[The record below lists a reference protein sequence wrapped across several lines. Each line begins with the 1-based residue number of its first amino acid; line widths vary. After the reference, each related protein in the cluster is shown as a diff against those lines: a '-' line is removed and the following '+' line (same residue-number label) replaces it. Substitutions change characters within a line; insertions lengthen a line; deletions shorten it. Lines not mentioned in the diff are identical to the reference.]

1 MTNEKIF
8 IGDFET
14 TVYDNQQKTEV
25 WASALVELYTEDCK
39 GFHSIDET
47 FDYLLSLNCD
57 VKVYYH
63 NLKFDGSFWLPFLLQ
78 RLKFNQAFSQIDEY
92 GFKYEML
99 KDKEMKSKTFKY
111 MISAKGQWYSI
122 TIKGRYGH
130 FIRIYDS
137 LKLLPF
143 SVREISKA
151 FKTKHKK
158 LDMEYKGY
166 RYSGCNITKEEWEY
180 IFNDV
185 LVVKEALE
193 ILFTDGYKKMTI
205 GSCCMSEFK
214 VNFHKYNPAYEF
226 KEFFPNIAA
235 IEIDSDAFSSTNADE
250 YIRHAYRGGWCY
262 LVKGAEN
269 RIYEKG
275 VTADVNSL
283 YPSVMHSESGNFYPV
298 GHPHFWRG
306 DIPDIALQP
315 NKYFFIR
322 VKTRFYLKPLMLPT
336 IQIKDN
342 LLYKSTEWLETSDV
356 YDPVSRKYY
365 THYTNEKG
373 ETMDTR
379 VTLTLTM
386 TDYQLMREHYEL
398 VDFEVID
405 GCWFFTKKGVF
416 DGYIN
421 KYKKIKM
428 ESEGAKRTEA
438 KLFLNNL
445 YGKLSTSQD
454 SSFKYAFVKPD
465 KSIGFL
471 PVAEY
476 NKQTIYIPAGAAIT
490 AYARKFTID
499 AAQRNFY
506 GADKKGF
513 KYADTDSIHCDLD
526 PSEVKGIKVDDNAF
540 CCWKLET
547 SWDKAIFVRQKTY
560 IEHVTHENLQD
571 VKEPYYNI
579 KCAGLPDKSKNLL
592 NLSMC
597 GTAKQDGYIDINTGV
612 HKEWTSNEKAFLFDK
627 EGNNIIRTMNDFK
640 KGLKVPDKLL
650 PKRIEGGLI
659 LTDTFYEMR

>member
-1 MTNEKIF
+1 MMNEKVF

-14 TVYDNQQKTEV
+14 TVYDNQKKTEV
-25 WASALVELYTEDCK
+25 WASALVEIYTEECK

-47 FDYLLSLNCD
+47 FSYLLDLNCD

-63 NLKFDGSFWLPFLLQ
+63 NLKFDGSFWLAFLLQ
-78 RLKFNQAFSQIDEY
+78 KLGYKQAFNQIDEF
-92 GFKYEML
+92 GFRYEAQ

-111 MISAKGQWYSI
+111 MISSKGQWYSI

-137 LKLLPF
+137 IKLLPF
-143 SVREISKA
+143 SVREMSKA
-151 FKTKHKK
+151 FNTKHKK
-158 LDMEYKGY
+158 LDIEYKGY
-166 RYSGCNITKEEWEY
+166 RYAGCNISKKEWEY

-185 LVVKEALE
+185 FVVKEALE
-193 ILFTDGYKKMTI
+193 MFFRDGHTKMTI
-205 GSCCMSEFK
+205 GSCCLSEFK
-214 VNFHKYNPAYEF
+214 ENFIEYNPPYLF
-226 KEFFPNIAA
+226 KEFFPNISNIQIDKA
-235 IEIDSDAFSSTNADE
+235 IFSATNADE
-250 YIRHAYRGGWCY
+250 YIRHSYKGGWCY

-269 RIYEKG
+269 KVYKKG

-283 YPSVMHSESGNFYPV
+283 YPSVMHSESGNYYPT
-298 GHPHFWRG
+298 GRPHFWIG
-306 DIPDIALQP
+306 DIPDKVLKF
-315 NKYFFIR
+315 NRYFFIR

-356 YDPVSRKYY
+356 YDPVTRKYY
-365 THYTNEKG
+365 THYRNEKG
-373 ETMDTR
+373 ELVDTR
-379 VTLTLTM
+379 ITMTLTM
-386 TDYQLMREHYEL
+386 TDYQLMKEHYEL
-398 VDFEVID
+398 VDFEVLD
-405 GCWFFTKKGVF
+405 GCWFYTQKGLF
-416 DGYIN
+416 DGYID

-428 ESEGAKRTEA
+428 ESKGAKRAEA

-471 PVAEY
+471 PVSEY
-476 NKQTIYIPAGAAIT
+476 NKKTVYIPAGAAIT

-513 KYADTDSIHCDLD
+513 KYADTDSIHCDLE
-526 PSEVKGIKVDDNAF
+526 PSEIKGIKVHNNNF
-540 CCWKLET
+540 CCWKLES

-560 IEHVTHENLQD
+560 IEHIIKEDLQPVD
-571 VKEPYYNI
+571 EPYYNI
-579 KCAGLPDKSKNLL
+579 KCAGLPDKCKNLL
-592 NLSMC
+592 NLSMQ
-597 GTAKQDGYIDINTGV
+597 GLANIDGYIDKNTGML
-612 HKEWTSNEKAFLFDK
+612 KEWTDDEKDFLFNKDGK
-627 EGNNIIRTMNDFK
+627 NIIRSMKDFK
-640 KGLKVPDKLL
+640 RGLKVPGKLL
-650 PKRIEGGLI
+650 PKRIDGGLI